1 MNALFIA
8 YHPVSYPI
16 MESQGFSY
24 MRGLSKNNVLYTLL
38 SFETKETLGNSKK
51 YISESNMILKWRY
64 LNYHSKPRFLA
75 TFYDTICGI
84 LKVILTIKKDKIEI
98 IHARGFIAALIAF
111 LPSKVLGVKLF
122 FDTRGLLADKYVGGG
137 LLVKDSF
144 TYKLMKWGEDILV
157 KKSDYFTV
165 ETYQHAKIIRSS
177 QNSVSGKMEVIPCC
191 VDMNKFNYSLFYNKS
206 NNGEKFILVYMGKV
220 GTWYLF
226 EKMLDFFNSM
236 STLIPHS
243 RFSFLTESDAASI
256 YSGAMEKGI
265 DESKIN
271 ITKAET
277 SEVPRLL
284 SIANAGIFFINPY
297 KRYNSSPIKFGEYLA
312 SGLPVIVNAG
322 IGDCDDII
330 LKERVGVIINEFSL
344 KEYERAINE
353 LKGLLSEGE
362 RLRERCR
369 RVAEKYFSLEMGVER
384 YWEIYRKLRKEL
396 Y

>member
-8 YHPVSYPI
+8 YHPASYPI
-16 MESQGFSY
+16 MESQGFTY
-24 MRGLSKNNVLYTLL
+24 MKGLSKKGTRYSLL
-38 SFETKETLGNSKK
+38 TFETEKSVTNSKK
-51 YISESNMILKWRY
+51 RVSELDIPVKWNF
-64 LNYHSKPRFLA
+64 LTYHQSPRFIA
-75 TFYDTICGI
+75 TCFDIACGI
-84 LKVILTIKKDKIEI
+84 LTVTVMIKKGKVEI

-111 LPSKVLGVKLF
+111 LPSKIFGVKLF

-137 LLVKDSF
+137 LLIKDSF

-165 ETYQHAKIIRSS
+165 ETYQHAEIIRSS
-177 QNSVSGKMEVIPCC
+177 QNGVSEKMEVIPCC
-191 VDMNKFNYSLFYNKS
+191 VDMKKFNYSLYSDKS
-206 NNGEKFILVYMGKV
+206 NNGEKFTLVYVGKA
-220 GTWYLF
+220 GTWYLLD
-226 EKMLDFFNSM
+226 EMLDFFYIM
-236 STLIPHS
+236 SALIPHS
-243 RFSFLTESDAASI
+243 QFSFLTESETASI
-256 YSGAMEKGI
+256 YSGAMKKGI

-277 SEVPRLL
+277 SEVPGLL
-284 SIANAGIFFINPY
+284 SIANAGILFISPY

-322 IGDCDDII
+322 IGDCDEII
-330 LKERVGVIINEFSL
+330 SKEKVGVIIDEFST
-344 KEYERAINE
+344 KGYERAINE
-353 LKGLLSEGE
+353 LKELLSEGD

-369 RVAEKYFSLEMGVER
+369 RVAEKYCSLDVGVDR